1 VTRLHSQVWAAHRV
15 DDPLE
20 MDLQAGR
27 YVNRLAKIAHRRT
40 TKCERANLIRRV
52 TCQTMPLHK
61 GLLEEAPRHVT
72 WAVAKSLLRNWAAR
86 DAAISYADGGGKL
99 SMGWP
104 RGGATSPQEKMRT
117 PSGATRAIAGLRQG
131 CFLGQPMTAQ
141 PLELHQNG
149 WATRPATLPLRH
161 DGADYL

>member
-72 WAVAKSLLRNWAAR
+72 WAVAKPLFAKLGRARRRDFIRGGRRQALDGVAKGGSHLSAREDANTKRRNAGDRKAAPGLFSWSAH
-86 DAAISYADGGGKL
+86 D
-99 SMGWP
+99 
-104 RGGATSPQEKMRT
+104 GATS
-117 PSGATRAIAGLRQG
+117 
-131 CFLGQPMTAQ
+131 
-141 PLELHQNG
+141 
-149 WATRPATLPLRH
+149 
-161 DGADYL
+161 

>member
-72 WAVAKSLLRNWAAR
+72 WAVAKPLLRNWAAR
-86 DAAISYADGGGKL
+86 DAAISYAEGGGKL

-104 RGGATSPQEKMRT
+104 RGGSHLSAREDANTKR
-117 PSGATRAIAGLRQG
+117 RNAGDRKAAPGL
-131 CFLGQPMTAQ
+131 FSWSA
-141 PLELHQNG
+141 
-149 WATRPATLPLRH
+149 H
-161 DGADYL
+161 DGATS